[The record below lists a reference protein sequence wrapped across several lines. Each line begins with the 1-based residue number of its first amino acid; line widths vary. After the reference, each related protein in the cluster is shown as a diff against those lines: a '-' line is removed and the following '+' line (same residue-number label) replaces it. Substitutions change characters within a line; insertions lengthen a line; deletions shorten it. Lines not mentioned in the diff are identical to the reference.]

1 MKHSIENDFLKISVN
16 QFGAELS
23 SVYSKKNNLEYL
35 WQGEEKIWSGQSPI
49 LFPIVGRLIDDK
61 YTLDGK
67 VYEMPKHGFAR
78 KSLWEFIEKTDN
90 SLSFM
95 LKDTEETR
103 KLYPFNFEFLLTFTI
118 EKNRLFVR
126 HEIKNLSST
135 TLYFSLGA
143 HPAFNCKLGD
153 KLIFEKN
160 ETLNAFKI
168 DLEKSL
174 ILPKTVPVLKN
185 ETDIVITEDIFKEDA
200 LIFKGVK
207 SDYVTL
213 KCESHSLRFHLNN
226 TPYLGI
232 WAKPSAPY
240 VCIEPWFGLND
251 IKGEKRDFSKKE
263 AINHLEKHQAF
274 SYEWSV
280 DIE

>member
-23 SVYSKKNNLEYL
+23 SVYSKKNNIEYL

-103 KLYPFNFEFLLTFTI
+103 KHYPFNFEFLLTFTI

-126 HEIKNLSST
+126 HEIKNTSNS

-185 ETDIVITEDIFKEDA
+185 ETDIVITKDIFKEDA
-200 LIFKGVK
+200 LIFKGLK

-213 KCESHSLRFHLNN
+213 KGENHSLCFHLNN
-226 TPYLGI
+226 APYLGI
-232 WAKPSAPY
+232 WAKPAAPY

-263 AINHLEKHQAF
+263 AINRLEKHQSF